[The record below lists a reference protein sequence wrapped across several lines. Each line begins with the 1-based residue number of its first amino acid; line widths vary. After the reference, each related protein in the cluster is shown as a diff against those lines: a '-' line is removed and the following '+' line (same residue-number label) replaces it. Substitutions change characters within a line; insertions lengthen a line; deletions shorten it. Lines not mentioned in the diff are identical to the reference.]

1 MVIDFKVIYDGS
13 NHLTKTVRYGLLT
26 AKVTQAALEKNVTLI
41 NSSYFPFDFFSCYIA
56 SGDARPHSELLAQQ
70 AVELSLAAEAC
81 PAPRAAAAGDAKGSS
96 VCRTAERAAL
106 LRSAAFLF
114 CLTQMLPKICDSLR
128 PFLAALAKAKHYIK
142 ASPRVGPVGSKQ
154 LFFMNNNSTIRR

>member
-26 AKVTQAALEKNVTLI
+26 AKVTQAALEKMLRWSTH
-41 NSSYFPFDFFSCYIA
+41 FPFDFFSCYIV
-56 SGDARPHSELLAQQ
+56 SGDARPHSKLLAQQ
-70 AVELSLAAEAC
+70 AVELSLAAEAR
-81 PAPRAAAAGDAKGSS
+81 PAPRAAAAGGAKGSS

-128 PFLAALAKAKHYIK
+128 PFLAAFAKAKHYIK
-142 ASPRVGPVGSKQ
+142 ASPIVGPVGSKQ